1 MTLDFSHPE
10 TLGIMKVKP
19 PHPRIQASNGRFKS
33 LVAHRNSKS
42 WSRGHEVSHF
52 RVMDSVLEMNRP
64 SSNEWKTERFEFYQ
78 IRNTDPRLLQS
89 RCIAFMFVCLSLEGN
104 AASHFGKSAWN
115 PTSTKQMYRDNKWTK
130 FETMTQNLPPRE
142 RNCCRAFINSQ
153 ESSHIH
159 QTNNGSGLVQLG
171 GSAVGHFMVMDSV
184 LEMDQLLVQQLTKQ
198 PNGNEIWILPSLKHW
213 PETAP
218 IESQCC

>member
-104 AASHFGKSAWN
+104 AASHFGKSVLEIQQFN
-115 PTSTKQMYRDNKWTK
+115 
-130 FETMTQNLPPRE
+130 
-142 RNCCRAFINSQ
+142 NSN
-153 ESSHIH
+153 IH
-159 QTNNGSGLVQLG
+159 QTDGQIKPVSGPSSKQWPRIPT
-171 GSAVGHFMVMDSV
+171 MWK
-184 LEMDQLLVQQLTKQ
+184 ELLS
-198 PNGNEIWILPSLKHW
+198 GFH
-213 PETAP
+213 
-218 IESQCC
+218 